1 MKRRY
6 TRLAMTG
13 VTLLFDIGVI
23 LFGRRVPDLSRGL
36 RWLFAL
42 LPWAVLAICIVPWP
56 RARASTQAW
65 VGTLLL
71 LLMFA
76 VIAGVLISF

>member
-23 LFGRRVPDLSRGL
+23 LFGRRVPDLSRGQ

-76 VIAGVLISF
+76 VIAGVLISL